1 MPKNNFLFIKKDSTN
16 PNRSLSSILST
27 VTPATVK
34 QLNESSNEATMSPS
48 SSTSALFEAINS
60 NGQMPQ
66 MNQSLKL
73 HTYQLISS
81 NNQSK
86 ITTTTKTPVI
96 QRIQSINQYNN
107 QPITKTI
114 VSATTSTNASSTNQS
129 NQINNYKVLT
139 QQLPVGNAQQSSQFA
154 FKSLNTTNASNL
166 NKISITKTISTNNSS
181 SLDDLNTNRKQIITT
196 VRNGENANNRQPIT
210 QVTSSS
216 NSSNH
221 SLLAKNTTQPISV
234 LNNNN
239 NSNNQHLDENQKS
252 TVSSKLFI
260 VKLILICLKNLFK
273 SWKHFLKY
281 STQLRHPH

>member
-1 MPKNNFLFIKKDSTN
+1 
-16 PNRSLSSILST
+16 
-27 VTPATVK
+27 
-34 QLNESSNEATMSPS
+34 MSPS

-60 NGQMPQ
+60 NGQTPQ
-66 MNQSLKL
+66 INQSLKL
-73 HTYQLISS
+73 HTYQLVSS
-81 NNQSK
+81 NNQPK
-86 ITTTTKTPVI
+86 ITTTSKTPVI

-114 VSATTSTNASSTNQS
+114 VSATTSTTASSTNQS

-139 QQLPVGNAQQSSQFA
+139 QQLPVVNTHQSSQFA
-154 FKSLNTTNASNL
+154 FKSLNTTNANNL
-166 NKISITKTISTNNSS
+166 NKISITKTISANNSS

-216 NSSNH
+216 SNNSSNH
-221 SLLAKNTTQPISV
+221 SFLAKNTTQPISV
-234 LNNNN
+234 LNN
-239 NSNNQHLDENQKS
+239 QHLDDNQKS
-252 TVSSKLFI
+252 TVSSKLFD
-260 VKLILICLKNLFK
+260 VVVFELKLNCSKTYLK